1 VPPRKTKPRVTPER
15 AARVLDI
22 LEAAHPE
29 ARCALSYRS
38 AFELAVATILSA
50 QCTDERVN
58 KVTPRLF
65 EHYPDAHA
73 LAGAP
78 LDEVEQII
86 RSTGFYRA
94 KARSIT
100 GFARG
105 LVERHGGEVPRSMAA
120 LVPLPGI
127 GRKTAN
133 VVLGHA
139 FDVAE
144 GIAVD
149 THVLRVTNRLGLAAG
164 EDPLDVEAQLMALLP
179 RERWTRTTDL
189 VIFHGRKVCDA
200 RRPACGVCPLF
211 AECAWPSRQAWASD
225 EPPRGRRAGRA
236 AKPAA
241 AARRRTRPIPTPRLA
256 RRPALPRSGRPG
268 PGGRGPGRKGPAK

>member
-1 VPPRKTKPRVTPER
+1 VPSRRTKPRSPAER
-15 AARVLDI
+15 ARRILDI
-22 LEAAHPE
+22 LERTHPE
-29 ARCALSYRS
+29 ARCALSYRN

-58 KVTPRLF
+58 RVTPLLF
-65 EHYPDAHA
+65 ERYPSARA
-73 LAGAP
+73 LAAAP
-78 LDEVEQII
+78 LADVEEIV
-86 RSTGFYRA
+86 RSTGFFRA

-105 LVERHGGEVPRSMAA
+105 LVERHGGEVPRTMEA
-120 LVPLPGI
+120 LVPLPGV

-139 FDVAE
+139 FDVNE

-149 THVLRVTNRLGLAAG
+149 THVLRVTNRLGLARG
-164 EDPLDVEAQLMALLP
+164 DDPLAVEARLMKLVP

-189 VIFHGRKVCDA
+189 LIFHGRKICDA

-211 AECAWPSRQAWASD
+211 AECAWKSRQAWA
-225 EPPRGRRAGRA
+225 AGPQR
-236 AKPAA
+236 
-241 AARRRTRPIPTPRLA
+241 
-256 RRPALPRSGRPG
+256 RRPAR
-268 PGGRGPGRKGPAK
+268 